1 MGPGRARPINFQRT
15 GRGQAQPPSHLKKL
29 TARPG
34 PLFFISLSPARPIT
48 HGSEAHETRVLYG
61 QALQIRR
68 PAGGFGGRPMN
79 RPMCCPVLKGACAYA
94 DVIVFREL
102 LVYSFFSV
110 LDSVGQVLSAHETQ
124 ITSTQYSRGHVV
136 PGEAQGG

>member
-1 MGPGRARPINFQRT
+1 
-15 GRGQAQPPSHLKKL
+15 
-29 TARPG
+29 
-34 PLFFISLSPARPIT
+34 
-48 HGSEAHETRVLYG
+48 
-61 QALQIRR
+61 
-68 PAGGFGGRPMN
+68 MN